1 MNKMVLALIMIT
13 LLMLSIMI
21 PVEASSIF
29 DKNQKIKKA
38 SDKTN
43 RFLRE
48 NADMRYRVLNF
59 KLQPVKRAKITV
71 TVYKGLIP
79 DVYKTKTNIFG
90 KFVID
95 NIDVGRIGRI
105 AKIKIEAEGYKTQV
119 DYWFCLPR
127 HHKGIIFIKGQTD
140 SEQ

>member
-1 MNKMVLALIMIT
+1 MVLALIMIT

-59 KLQPVKRAKITV
+59 KLQPVKRAKVTV

-127 HHKGIIFIKGQTD
+127 HHSGILFIKGQAD
-140 SEQ
+140 SE